1 MKTKKIYMQP
11 TSRAITVDESEIIA
25 QSPGGGQGNQNPAW
39 DAQQVSLKFDL
50 FNLDNDGQSNGNI
63 EEEGFAD

>member
-25 QSPGGGQGNQNPAW
+25 TSGEGEPALPNNW
-39 DAQQVSLKFDL
+39 GDKKIGLKFDL
-50 FNLDNDGQSNGNI
+50 FNLDNDGQSDGNI